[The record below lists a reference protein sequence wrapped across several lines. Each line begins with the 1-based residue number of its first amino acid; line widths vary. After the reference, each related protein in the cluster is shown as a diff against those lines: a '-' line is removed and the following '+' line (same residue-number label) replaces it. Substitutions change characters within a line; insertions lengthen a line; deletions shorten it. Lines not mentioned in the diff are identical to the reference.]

1 MAYRVSWMKADAPES
16 SQNDHEA
23 SSTVTTSLGPA
34 ALAVDPSR
42 LSPDPAVSQSAP
54 SSILHVAKNTA
65 KTFSPLAA
73 AAGEM
78 FPPLKVA
85 VAGILGILTIVEVCR
100 LFSYIMQCSPL

>member
-1 MAYRVSWMKADAPES
+1 MKADAPEP

-23 SSTVTTSLGPA
+23 SPTVSTLLEPA

-42 LSPDPAVSQSAP
+42 LSSASVVSQSAP
-54 SSILHVAKNTA
+54 SSILHVVKNTA

-100 LFSYIMQCSPL
+100 LSSYIMQCSPL